1 MSLYEEREDGAVH
14 HQRAASP
21 ESSCVS
27 MKSNNSMLYPPDL
40 SDGVIRQRN
49 TFEPPEFSCVSMKSN
64 NSMLYPPDLSD
75 GVIRQRNTFEPPEF
89 SCVSMKSNNSMLYP
103 PDLSDGVIR
112 QRNTFEPPEFSCVS
126 MKSNISMLYPPDL
139 SDGVIRQR
147 NTFEPPEFSCVS
159 MKSNNSMLYPPDL
172 SDGVIRQRNT
182 FEPPE
187 FSCVSMKSNNSM
199 LYPPDLSDGVIRQR
213 NTFETPEFSCVS
225 MKSNNSMLYPPD
237 LSDGVIRQRNTF
249 VPPEFSCVS
258 MKSNNSMLYP
268 PDLSDGVIRITRGR
282 KRARD
287 TSHDETDYEEADKT
301 LAQRIK
307 LLEYQEESMGNSSMF
322 DPSNLSADSVNR
334 KHSPFFQSDRI
345 DTWDLIT
352 DAVNSVERADLIRSG
367 TSDRT
372 EAVDDVLQRLKDT
385 HKTIM
390 KNQYESLFEGIKLQE
405 NQTLLNRIYT
415 QLYIIEGESEGVN
428 EEHEVLQ
435 MEKSYR
441 TLQDTPIN
449 CNDIF
454 KPLSEPGCEEKRR
467 ENIKTVLTKG
477 IAGIGKTVSVQ
488 KFIVDWA
495 EGKANQDVD
504 FMFVLPFRELN
515 LIKDHQYSLHKLLLD
530 FHPDLHDLDSKIY
543 DECKVVFIFDG
554 LDESR
559 IPLKFSDSEKVSDVT
574 ETSSVGVLM
583 SNLIKGD
590 LLPSALIWIT
600 SRPAA
605 ANQIPSEYINRV
617 TEIQG
622 FNDPQKEE
630 YFRKRIS
637 DEHQASRIISHIR
650 RARSLHIMCHIPVFC
665 WISSTVLQNILKQD
679 DSAEI
684 PQTLTEMYI
693 HFLLIQIKM
702 RNEKYEERDPE
713 KVIVKLA
720 ELAFKQLMKGN
731 VMFYEEDLIE
741 SGIDVTE
748 ASVYSGICTEIFK
761 EESVI
766 YQRKVY
772 SFIHLSFQ
780 EFFAGLYVFF
790 CYLHKNRETLKMF
803 LRGKHRT
810 RCKKVPLDV
819 FLKEVVNEAL
829 KSKTGHLDLF
839 LRFLHGISLESNQR
853 LLQDLLKHT
862 ENNPEIMKKIIQ
874 NLKRGQKQNVS
885 PERWLNLSHCLI
897 EMKDNSV
904 VEEMQI
910 FLKSETKKNLSLAQC
925 STLANIILMSEEVL
939 DEFDLNKYKIKTR
952 NGRQRLVPA
961 VRNCRKALMSGC
973 DLMVQHCE
981 IVSSALQ
988 SSNSPLREL
997 DLSNNDVQDSGV
1009 KLICDAL
1016 KTTNCHLEILRLCGC
1031 NLTDQCCESL
1041 ASALQSSNSPL
1052 RELDLSNN
1060 DLQHSGVK
1068 LISDALKSTNCHL
1081 EILRLCGCNLTDQ
1094 CCESLASALQSSNSP
1109 LRELDLSNND
1119 LQDSGVKLIS
1129 DALKST
1135 NCKLEILRL
1144 CGCNLTD
1151 QCCESLAS
1159 VLQSSNSPLR
1169 ELDLSNNDLQDSGV
1183 KLISDALK
1191 STNCHLEILR
1201 LCGCNLTDQC
1211 CESLASALQSSNC
1224 PLRELGMS
1232 NNDLQDS
1239 GVKLISDALKSTN
1252 CHLEILSL
1260 CGCNLTDQCCESLAS
1275 ALQSSN
1281 SSLRELDLS
1290 NNDLQDSRVKLISDA
1305 LKSTNCH
1312 LEILRLCGCNLT
1324 DQCCGSLASALQS
1337 SNSPLRELDL
1347 SNNDLQDSGVKL
1359 ISDGLKSTNCHLEI
1373 LRLSTCNLTDQCC
1386 ESLASALQSS
1396 NSPLR
1401 ELDLSNNDLQDSGLK
1416 LISDAL
1422 KSKNCHLE
1430 ILRLSTCNLTDQ
1442 CCESLASA
1450 LQSSNSPL
1458 RELDLSYNRLQD
1470 SGVKLISDGLK
1481 STNCHL
1487 EILRLCGCNLTDQCC
1502 ESLASSLQSSN
1513 SPLRELDLSNND
1525 LQDSGVKLISDA
1537 LKSTNCHLEIL
1548 RLCGCN
1554 LTDQC
1559 CESLVS
1565 ALQSSNSPLRE
1576 LDLSNNDLQD
1586 SGVKLISDALKS
1598 TNCHLEILR
1607 LCGCN
1612 LNDQCCESLA
1622 SALQSSN
1629 SPLRELDLSNNDL
1642 QDSGVKL
1649 ISDALKSTNCKLE
1662 ILRLCGCNLTDQCCV
1677 SLASALQS
1685 SNSPLR
1691 ELDLSNNDL
1700 QDSGVKLISDA
1711 LKSTNCKLE
1720 ILRLC
1725 GCNLT
1730 DQCCESL
1737 ASVLQSS
1744 NSPLRELD
1752 LSNNDLQDSG
1762 VKLISDALKSTNCHL
1777 EILRLSGCM
1786 VTEVGCCYVASAL
1799 ISNPSHL
1806 KELDLSYNHPGK
1818 SGVKLLTERLNDP
1831 HCTLDKLKLNFSDPE
1846 PSGLNLHPLQN
1857 CQSCVHIVDSD
1868 QWIQIEPSVFT
1879 VEGVSKF
1886 KVSTQPGRYECIRT
1900 RMRWVCVCDVTLQ
1913 YHTVDGRF
1921 LNEELERLQYNRI
1934 GPVIDVT
1941 VISGKLEEAH
1951 LPHYACLAD
1960 SDPSLKDA
1968 VKVLSVKDE
1977 GISVEPVE
1985 LTRFHGKIFQ
1995 PSFSFKTFII
2005 DWIIQCEEHCDL
2017 LLYMRCK
2024 VPCILHV
2031 YIFPFDS
2038 HSKEVVE
2045 KNERSS
2051 YQISHPRPDRPFR
2064 INTPHLL
2071 NVPGASV
2078 HPKEGITLRS
2088 GIDPNFFKIKQQ
2100 LENDIEMTLIREED
2114 QKVVWTATIEKDE
2127 LAQINPKKDEP
2138 HLKSE
2143 TDKAEFFD
2151 KHWGTLVERVQNV
2164 RPVADKL
2171 LEQRIILGEQYA
2183 GITHTNSTC
2192 QDSMREICTIVRAG
2206 GSIVKAKFIS
2216 ILHEVEHYLLEDLS
2230 GSTP

>member
-1094 CCESLASALQSSNSP
+1094 CCESLAS
-1109 LRELDLSNND
+1109 
-1119 LQDSGVKLIS
+1119 
-1129 DALKST
+1129 
-1135 NCKLEILRL
+1135 
-1144 CGCNLTD
+1144 
-1151 QCCESLAS
+1151 